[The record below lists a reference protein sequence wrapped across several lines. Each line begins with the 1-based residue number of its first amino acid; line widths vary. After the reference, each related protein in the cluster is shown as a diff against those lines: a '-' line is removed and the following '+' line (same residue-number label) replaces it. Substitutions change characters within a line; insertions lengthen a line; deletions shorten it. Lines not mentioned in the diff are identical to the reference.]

1 MHAPKLEA
9 GLAAVR
15 EDVAPDGDGPQNAD
29 SAGSADRAADRDWLE
44 HYMTMYGDAV
54 LRTAYFYLRDR
65 HKAEDA
71 YQETFLRVYRA
82 LDRVREAP
90 HPKPWILKVAIRV
103 CLDMRKSSWWRRVLL
118 MDRPWKETE
127 RTPPADRTYSV
138 EGGVLR
144 AEENRELYERIVRL
158 NEPYRTV
165 VLLYYYHE
173 LTTQEIGDMLQAAEG
188 TVRSRLH
195 RARQLLRHALDQ
207 AGEGSEDR

>member
-1 MHAPKLEA
+1 MHAQKLEA

-15 EDVAPDGDGPQNAD
+15 EDVAPDGDEPQ
-29 SAGSADRAADRDWLE
+29 SADRAADRDWLE
-44 HYMTMYGDAV
+44 HYMTTYGDAV
-54 LRTAYFYLRDR
+54 LRTACFYLRDR

-90 HPKPWILKVAIRV
+90 DPKPWILKVAIRV
-103 CLDMRKSSWWRRVLL
+103 CLDMRKSSWWRKVLL
-118 MDRPWKETE
+118 MDRPWRETE
-127 RTPPADRTYSV
+127 RAPPADRIYSV
-138 EGGVLR
+138 EGVVLR
-144 AEENRELYERIVRL
+144 TEDNRELYERVAKL
-158 NEPYRTV
+158 SEPYRTV

-173 LTTQEIGDMLQAAEG
+173 LTTQEIGDMLRVAEG

-207 AGEGSEDR
+207 AGEGSEER